1 TPRPF
6 AIPFV
11 NAVFPAPRSPSN
23 VITSPGLS
31 NTANFSANRAVSSTA
46 WVFISYLFIITP
58 TSYVYN
64 LFYLMAYFGYF
75 HLNLLYLLLFLY
87 IEHSLSLLLVFWYVQ
102 LPFSPLSNP
111 L

>member
-1 TPRPF
+1 IIVKVGLLTVRFTPRPF

-31 NTANFSANRAVSSTA
+31 NTANFSANLAVSSTA
-46 WVFISYLFIITP
+46 LDLISYFFIITP
-58 TSYVYN
+58 TSDVYN

-75 HLNLLYLLLFLY
+75 HVNMPELLLFLY
-87 IEHSLSLLLVFWYVQ
+87 IVHSQSLQ
-102 LPFSPLSNP
+102 LAF
-111 L
+111 